1 MPASEIEGYLVR
13 LEKEIKEF
21 KTELSRLSWY
31 MRGGVTM
38 HELLHIY
45 SADDR
50 DSMYTVIKENV
61 ETTKESGMPL
71 L

>member
-1 MPASEIEGYLVR
+1 MQ
-13 LEKEIKEF
+13 
-21 KTELSRLSWY
+21 
-31 MRGGVTM
+31 M

>member
-1 MPASEIEGYLVR
+1 
-13 LEKEIKEF
+13 
-21 KTELSRLSWY
+21 
-31 MRGGVTM
+31 MRGGVTI

-61 ETTKESGMPL
+61 ETTKESGLPL

>member
-1 MPASEIEGYLVR
+1 
-13 LEKEIKEF
+13 
-21 KTELSRLSWY
+21 
-31 MRGGVTM
+31 MRGGVTIQ
-38 HELLHIY
+38 ELLHVY